1 LRSRLIPQGTER
13 TDAALFQTIAAD
25 YTASLAMRESA
36 GLSRLTALTAGID
49 EQNAKTRALI
59 ALSLEA
65 LRLPMADT
73 FLGRRT
79 QEPFLREGEN

>member
-1 LRSRLIPQGTER
+1 
-13 TDAALFQTIAAD
+13 
-25 YTASLAMRESA
+25 MRESP

-49 EQNAKTRALI
+49 EQNARTRALI

-65 LRLPMADT
+65 LRLPMVDT

-79 QEPFLREGEN
+79 QEPFLKEEDI